1 MKVAAG
7 MFIGLPKLILSICQ
21 NDENDKKMCVGEK
34 TIKLWEFSPESI
46 KTSSMT
52 SQSGQKETF
61 TTKHQNKMKPIS
73 KKSKNLQRKRQNM
86 KI

>member
-21 NDENDKKMCVGEK
+21 NDENDKKMCVSEK

-61 TTKHQNKMKPIS
+61 TTKHQNKMKLRKVKIY
-73 KKSKNLQRKRQNM
+73 KGKGKS
-86 KI
+86 

>member
-7 MFIGLPKLILSICQ
+7 LFLCLPKLILSICQ
-21 NDENDKKMCVGEK
+21 NDENDKKMCVSEK

-61 TTKHQNKMKPIS
+61 TTKHQNKMNPIS
-73 KKSKNLQRKRQNM
+73 KKSKNLQRQNM